1 MGSCEHR
8 NVHGHTESVR
18 LVQTDAEVSFST
30 QQQQDEDADVH
41 EAEPGCRRT
50 QGKCFVF
57 NTGSDDSLYRFIF
70 IVSHARACTE
80 T

>member
-18 LVQTDAEVSFST
+18 LVQTDAKVSFST

-50 QGKCFVF
+50 QGKCFVLF
-57 NTGSDDSLYRFIF
+57 LTQGAMTVYTN
-70 IVSHARACTE
+70 ARARTE